1 MPKEKINIGYRIKH
15 LFIYHPCLKLVAFI
29 IAVIVWFY
37 VRDEIN
43 KFNY

>member
-1 MPKEKINIGYRIKH
+1 MNKPKSKLSTKIATSISA
-15 LFIYHPCLKLVAFI
+15 HPWLKI
-29 IAVIVWFY
+29 IALILAVIVWFY